1 MVKTATEVLRSVPD
15 YLSHDI
21 TESIIN
27 TIAQLAHLRIVARSS
42 VFRYQRAQ
50 IHAHHIAQELN
61 VQAVLLE
68 RWSHTGG
75 KVAIVDSFAKNPRS
89 MIPLDSD
96 DLWHTT

>member
-1 MVKTATEVLRSVPD
+1 MVKAATEVLRSVPD
-15 YLSHDI
+15 YLSHDF

-50 IHAHHIAQELN
+50 MHAHHIARELN

-75 KVAIVDSFAKNPRS
+75 RVAIVGSFAKKLL
-89 MIPLDSD
+89 ILAV
-96 DLWHTT
+96 